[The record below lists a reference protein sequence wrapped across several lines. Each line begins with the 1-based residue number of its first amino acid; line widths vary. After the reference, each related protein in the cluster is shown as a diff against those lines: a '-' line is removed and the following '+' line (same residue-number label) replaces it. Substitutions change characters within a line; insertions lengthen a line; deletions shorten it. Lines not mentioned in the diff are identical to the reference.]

1 MTEIEIQLKNGD
13 KLNYRLKSEI
23 GIDGEWMIVNGYT
36 YSAKYEQTDSGPLPY
51 DEVIKDVNA
60 VIRLSEVVYYETT

>member
-1 MTEIEIQLKNGD
+1 MQEIEIQLKNGD

-23 GIDGEWMIVNGYT
+23 QIIGEWLYVCGEI

>member
-1 MTEIEIQLKNGD
+1 MREIEIQLKNGAELIYFIRRD
-13 KLNYRLKSEI
+13 IEI
-23 GIDGEWMIVNGYT
+23 RGEWLYVFGEI

>member
-1 MTEIEIQLKNGD
+1 VFGEI
-13 KLNYRLKSEI
+13 
-23 GIDGEWMIVNGYT
+23 

>member
-1 MTEIEIQLKNGD
+1 MQEIEIQLKNGD

-23 GIDGEWMIVNGYT
+23 QIIGEWLYVFGEI